1 MNGGCAMTSKLREIL
16 STLHEGYLL
25 WASAIIGY
33 PL

>member
-1 MNGGCAMTSKLREIL
+1 MTNVFLKVVVNALV
-16 STLHEGYLL
+16 EGFLL

>member
-1 MNGGCAMTSKLREIL
+1 MNGGCAMTNKLRDIL
-16 STLHEGYLL
+16 STLREGFLL